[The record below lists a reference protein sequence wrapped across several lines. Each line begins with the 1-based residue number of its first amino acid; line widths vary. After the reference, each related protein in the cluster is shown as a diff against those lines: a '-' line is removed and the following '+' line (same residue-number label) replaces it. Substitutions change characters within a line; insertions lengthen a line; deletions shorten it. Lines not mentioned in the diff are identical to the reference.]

1 MTTMTNSGKTFEV
14 LEAVREASISVACL
28 LDDTDRTVSEKY
40 VVTNGYAKHQKDIE
54 HIRDQI
60 AILEDH
66 LGAMYH
72 NFETKDVLVTSWLH
86 KYRRD

>member
-1 MTTMTNSGKTFEV
+1 MTNSGKTHKV
-14 LEAVREASISVACL
+14 LEAVREASISIACL
-28 LDDTDRTVSEKY
+28 MDDCVDDEGNEWDAELKM
-40 VVTNGYAKHQKDIE
+40 AIE
-54 HIRDQI
+54 HIQDQI
-60 AILEDH
+60 SILEDH

>member
-1 MTTMTNSGKTFEV
+1 MSGKTHEV

-28 LDDTDRTVSEKY
+28 LDDTDRTVSDY
-40 VVTNGYAKHQKDIE
+40 LNDIE
-54 HIRDQI
+54 HIQDQI

-86 KYRRD
+86 KYRRKSNG